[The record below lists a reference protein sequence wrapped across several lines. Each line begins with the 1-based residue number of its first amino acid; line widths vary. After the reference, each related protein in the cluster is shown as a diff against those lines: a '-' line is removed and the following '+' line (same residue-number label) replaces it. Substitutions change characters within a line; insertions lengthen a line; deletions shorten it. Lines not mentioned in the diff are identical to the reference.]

1 MPNKKAPSVEEA
13 KTLFLA
19 SPNKLLKEWSK
30 EWGVSVER
38 VRQLKVQAGLSIGN
52 DIDYEVAEQVIVNH
66 HAPFPVPTELKQV
79 YSWIQKG
86 KIWED
91 TEWQRVDA
99 KMSYDQMATEQ
110 ILNDIITKLTK

>member
-52 DIDYEVAEQVIVNH
+52 DIDYEVAEQVIQRIQSGYGTITTRKTYKGL
-66 HAPFPVPTELKQV
+66 PV
-79 YSWIQKG
+79 G
-86 KIWED
+86 
-91 TEWQRVDA
+91 WQ
-99 KMSYDQMATEQ
+99 
-110 ILNDIITKLTK
+110 I